1 MVEAQ
6 EQKKLERLRI
16 KKFILKRKKGK
27 KKKGKTQED
36 EIEDE
41 TELSLFI
48 KNNLGR
54 NLMGGVNNFQLST
67 I

>member
-1 MVEAQ
+1 M
-6 EQKKLERLRI
+6 
-16 KKFILKRKKGK
+16 LKRKKGK
-27 KKKGKTQED
+27 KKKGKQED

-54 NLMGGVNNFQLST
+54 NMMAGINNF
-67 I
+67 